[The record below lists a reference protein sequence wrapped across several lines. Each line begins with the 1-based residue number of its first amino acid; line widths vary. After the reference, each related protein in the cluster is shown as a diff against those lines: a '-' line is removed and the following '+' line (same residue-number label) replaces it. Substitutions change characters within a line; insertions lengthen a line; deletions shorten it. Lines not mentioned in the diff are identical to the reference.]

1 MNLNFH
7 LDIER
12 ATSQWLSIS
21 VSLGDPFVARLDRVC
36 LDDVRLDRVR
46 PISVRLDV
54 PASVAGTLKI
64 FLRGNTPFLI

>member
-54 PASVAGTLKI
+54 PA
-64 FLRGNTPFLI
+64 